1 MLLRPLVDRSLH
13 GNLPVALGLP
23 VLVDT
28 VAALGTKFFGPF
40 VSLEVV
46 IPNSPG
52 VALVA
57 VIARSWCSSRGLI
70 AGRSIASLG
79 LIGADSSGRQRQIS
93 GDKQYKEQSDQECS

>member
-13 GNLPVALGLP
+13 GNLPVALGLS

-46 IPNSPG
+46 LPNSPG
-52 VALVA
+52 GALVA
-57 VIARSWCSSRGLI
+57 VFARSWCSSRGLI

-79 LIGADSSGRQRQIS
+79 LIGADSSGRRRRLS
-93 GDKQYKEQSDQECS
+93 GGHQSQE